1 MVSLAAHDAGG
12 GLVFAVQI
20 HHSHGVYVVSVAA
33 DCADDARRE
42 AREAALDEG
51 LILYRV
57 IVSGGPYGLPG
68 GC

>member
-1 MVSLAAHDAGG
+1 M
-12 GLVFAVQI
+12 FAVQI